1 MGICLVLPLLPD
13 CNLPS
18 DDVRGSSTIAT
29 AVFKLGVKTPK
40 NMLDDMLCVL
50 PILTRLSNS
59 KRENNYPP
67 LHSLIAQPM
76 SFLCN
81 NHATTLTCILYSWE
95 GHGMESLLVPLHQ
108 GWKSFVGHCLQFML
122 GVF

>member
-1 MGICLVLPLLPD
+1 MGICLILPLLPD

-29 AVFKLGVKTPK
+29 AVFKLGVKNLK

-50 PILTRLSNS
+50 PILTRLS
-59 KRENNYPP
+59 
-67 LHSLIAQPM
+67 LIAQPM

-81 NHATTLTCILYSWE
+81 NPY
-95 GHGMESLLVPLHQ
+95 M
-108 GWKSFVGHCLQFML
+108 CLI
-122 GVF
+122 